1 MEKHLWK
8 KNKGMKIQRN
18 RGHPDVRTAKPYKI
32 NTEHEG
38 EKKEKRERKGREM
51 SKKIFGN
58 VKSLLCV
65 CFFYII
71 TDFSGI
77 SLLIIYHVTML

>member
-32 NTEHEG
+32 IQNMKG
-38 EKKEKRERKGREM
+38 RRRRREREKEER
-51 SKKIFGN
+51 
-58 VKSLLCV
+58 
-65 CFFYII
+65 
-71 TDFSGI
+71 
-77 SLLIIYHVTML
+77 